1 MKVLIIEDEERGFSR
16 LKRLLQNIDNS
27 LEIQGPLTTMKA
39 VINYL
44 QNPHDEDIIF
54 ADIRLGDGDVFEAFL
69 EIAPTSPVIFTTA
82 YSEYAL
88 EAFKS
93 NGIAYLQKPILH
105 EELEKALA
113 KAKAMCNQS
122 IDYSALM
129 EKMGMPVG
137 KKWRK
142 HFLVHIFDGFKLIK
156 TTDIS
161 YFFSENGVVRAFLCS
176 GNSVT
181 INQSLNDLEQ
191 QLNPDLFFRV
201 NRQYMVNIDSIDKL
215 ANFFKYKMTISLH
228 GFPDLRIVVSKDRVT
243 QLKNWLDR

>member
-27 LEIQGPLTTMKA
+27 MEIQGPLTTMRA
-39 VINYL
+39 VIDYL
-44 QNPHDEDIIF
+44 QNPHDEDVIF

-82 YSEYAL
+82 YNEYAL

-93 NGIAYLQKPILH
+93 NGIAYLQKPILP
-105 EELEKALA
+105 EELEKALI
-113 KAKAMCNQS
+113 KAKALCCKV
-122 IDYSALM
+122 IDYSDLM
-129 EKMGMPVG
+129 EKMGMATG
-137 KKWRK
+137 KKWK
-142 HFLVHIFDGFKLIK
+142 DHFLVHIFDGFKLIK
-156 TTDIS
+156 TTDIC
-161 YFFSENGVVRAFLCS
+161 YFFSEKGVVRAFLCS

-228 GFPDLRIVVSKDRVT
+228 GFPDLRIVVSKDRFT

>member
-16 LKRLLQNIDNS
+16 LKRLLQNNDSS
-27 LEIQGPLTTMKA
+27 LEILGPLTTMKA
-39 VINYL
+39 VIDYL
-44 QNPHDEDIIF
+44 QNPHDEDVIF

-69 EIAPTSPVIFTTA
+69 EIAPSSPVIFTTA
-82 YSEYAL
+82 YNEYAL

-93 NGIAYLQKPILH
+93 NGIAYLQKPILP

-113 KAKAMCNQS
+113 KAKSMCNNA

-129 EKMGMPVG
+129 EKMEMATG
-137 KKWRK
+137 KKWRE
-142 HFLVHIFDGFKLIK
+142 HFLIHILDGFKLIK
-156 TTDIS
+156 ATDIS
-161 YFFSENGVVRAFLCS
+161 FFFSENGVVRAFLNA

-181 INQSLNDLEQ
+181 ISQSLNDLEQ
-191 QLNPDLFFRV
+191 QMNPDSFFRV

-215 ANFFKYKMTISLH
+215 TNFFKYKMTISLH
-228 GFPDLRIVVSKDRVT
+228 GFPNLQIVVSKDRLT

>member
-1 MKVLIIEDEERGFSR
+1 
-16 LKRLLQNIDNS
+16 
-27 LEIQGPLTTMKA
+27 
-39 VINYL
+39 
-44 QNPHDEDIIF
+44 
-54 ADIRLGDGDVFEAFL
+54 
-69 EIAPTSPVIFTTA
+69 
-82 YSEYAL
+82 
-88 EAFKS
+88 
-93 NGIAYLQKPILH
+93 
-105 EELEKALA
+105 
-113 KAKAMCNQS
+113 MCNQS

-228 GFPDLRIVVSKDRVT
+228 GFPDLRIVVSKDRFT

>member
-16 LKRLLQNIDNS
+16 LKRLLQNIDDS
-27 LEIQGPLTTMKA
+27 LEIQGPLTTTKA
-39 VINYL
+39 VIDHM

-82 YSEYAL
+82 YNDYAL
-88 EAFKS
+88 EAFKN
-93 NGIAYLQKPILH
+93 NGIAYLQKPILP
-105 EELEKALA
+105 EELEKGLM

-129 EKMGMPVG
+129 EKMGMTAG
-137 KKWRK
+137 KKWRE
-142 HFLVHIFDGFKLIK
+142 HFLVRIFDGFKIIK

-161 YFFSENGVVRAFLCS
+161 YFLSENGVVRAFLYS

-181 INQSLNDLEQ
+181 IYQSLNDLEL

-215 ANFFKYKMTISLH
+215 TNFFKYKMTISLH
-228 GFPDLRIVVSKDRVT
+228 GFPDLKIVVSKDRFT

>member
-137 KKWRK
+137 KKYNPQNEMFS
-142 HFLVHIFDGFKLIK
+142 HFGTK
-156 TTDIS
+156 
-161 YFFSENGVVRAFLCS
+161 R
-176 GNSVT
+176 
-181 INQSLNDLEQ
+181 
-191 QLNPDLFFRV
+191 
-201 NRQYMVNIDSIDKL
+201 
-215 ANFFKYKMTISLH
+215 
-228 GFPDLRIVVSKDRVT
+228 
-243 QLKNWLDR
+243 

>member
-39 VINYL
+39 VIDYL

-54 ADIRLGDGDVFEAFL
+54 ADIRLGDGNVFDAFL
-69 EIAPTSPVIFTTA
+69 EIAPTSPIIFTTA
-82 YSEYAL
+82 YNEYAL

-93 NGIAYLQKPILH
+93 NGIAYLQKPILP

-113 KAKAMCNQS
+113 KVKTMGNKD
-122 IDYSALM
+122 IDCSALM
-129 EKMGMPVG
+129 EKMGIATG
-137 KKWRK
+137 KKWRD

-156 TTDIS
+156 TADIS
-161 YFFSENGVVRAFLCS
+161 YFFSENGVVRAYLS
-176 GNSVT
+176 DGNSV
-181 INQSLNDLEQ
+181 NVSQSLNDLEQ

-215 ANFFKYKMTISLH
+215 TNFFKYKMTIRLH
-228 GFPDLRIVVSKDRVT
+228 GFPDLQIVVSKFT
-243 QLKNWLDR
+243 